1 MGNINDHFSGLM
13 QNQHYGQKAAVSGS
27 WQQFRVILKAGA
39 LLLLGLLPLPLL
51 SQEAGSL
58 LNVQGFVRDV
68 LDGPL
73 ADGAQTMTFKL
84 YRSENGGSVL
94 WQEIAEVNL
103 SGGVFSHNLGSEN
116 ALDPEV
122 FDDQLYLGITI
133 DGQELRPRVAFTSA
147 PYAMRALTATT
158 ADQLIGCLGAV
169 GDVKISAL
177 APDKFR
183 EQNGDCWVLMDG
195 QGLGLNTQLREL
207 TGMEEVPDARGMFL
221 RAFDDRGDQ
230 GRDPDRGNSPTVASF
245 QPDAFAAHNHSLN
258 DPGHKHSFTD
268 RHNPNR
274 QYLEKA
280 LDGPFDQINDSCN
293 ESVGKYQAYNDTE
306 RTTNLIPDPN
316 FPDILPPTYEKI
328 PTGITLLEGGS
339 SDVETRPE
347 NLNFYIYIR
356 ID

>member
-1 MGNINDHFSGLM
+1 MGNINDHFSELM
-13 QNQHYGQKAAVSGS
+13 QNQHYGPKAAVPGRR
-27 WQQFRVILKAGA
+27 QLFRGILKTGA

-73 ADGAQTMTFKL
+73 ADGAQSMTFKL
-84 YRSENGGSVL
+84 YRTQEGGSVL

-133 DGQELRPRVAFTSA
+133 NGQELRPRVAFTSA
-147 PYAMRALTATT
+147 PYAMRSLTATT

-177 APDKFR
+177 TPDKFR

-230 GRDPDRGNSPTVASF
+230 GRDPDRGNSPVVATVQLDTFAS
-245 QPDAFAAHNHSLN
+245 HIHSLN
-258 DPGHKHSFTD
+258 DPGHQHAFTD
-268 RHNPNR
+268 RFNPDNR
-274 QYLEKA
+274 RFN
-280 LDGPFDQINDSCN
+280 DGNLCFFKKDVAGWINAA
-293 ESVGKYQAYNDTE
+293 ETT
-306 RTTNLIPDPN
+306 RTTNEIPNPIS
-316 FPDILPPTYEKI
+316 PLLPPENEKI

-339 SDVETRPE
+339 SEVETRPE